1 MAIINRLRA
10 RGRYGGRVH
19 AHGGQRRALAI
30 ALGLVAGFAG
40 VEVVAGLLS
49 GSLALLADAAHMLS
63 DGLALGLALFAAWLA
78 LRPATP
84 ERSFGWRRA
93 EVLAALANAVVLV
106 VLGGWI
112 VWEAVGRLSDP
123 PDVTG
128 GWVLAAGAAGL
139 VVNLAAFRVLHGAGS
154 GLNVRAAMLHV
165 LADLGSSA
173 GVVVA
178 GLVVLATG
186 WAYADPIAGLLI
198 GVLVVLSTFGVL
210 RETVGVLLEGTP
222 RGMDAREV
230 GAAIASVGGVVGVH
244 DLHLWTIT
252 SGFPALSA
260 HVLVAAGADCHAIR
274 RELELLLRDRFALT
288 HTTLQVEHAPGLIKL
303 AR

>member
-1 MAIINRLRA
+1 MH
-10 RGRYGGRVH
+10 G
-19 AHGGQRRALAI
+19 HGGERRALAV
-30 ALGLVAGFAG
+30 ALALVAGFAG
-40 VEVVAGLLS
+40 LEAVVGLVAD
-49 GSLALLADAAHMLS
+49 SLALLADAAHMLS
-63 DGLALGLALFAAWLA
+63 DSLALGLALFAAWLA

-93 EVLAALANAVVLV
+93 EVLAALVNAVVLV

-112 VWEAVGRLSDP
+112 VWSAIGRLSGP
-123 PDVTG
+123 PEVAG
-128 GWVLAAGAAGL
+128 GWILAAGAAGL
-139 VVNLAAFRVLHGAGS
+139 VVNLAAARVLHGAGS

-165 LADLGSSA
+165 LADLASSA

-186 WAYADPIAGLLI
+186 WAYADPIAALLI
-198 GVLVVLSTFGVL
+198 GVLVVASTFGVL

-222 RGMDAREV
+222 AGMDAREV
-230 GAAIASVGGVVGVH
+230 GAAIASTKGVVGVH

-260 HVLVAAGADCHAIR
+260 HVLVSAGADCHAIR
-274 RELELLLRDRFALT
+274 REVEQLLRDRFELS